1 MPNIGRYLITTADER
16 TWKFNQPV
24 IFLGDWC
31 KLYDRKHIW
40 QKMNAIVAEPYGLDL
55 NNKVQDN
62 LECRRIEKILLTELT
77 KVLNNTH
84 QTAYSER
91 FWKILIGHWLR
102 TYIETGLNR
111 IKTIEYCIGKYE
123 VSGSTFIE
131 LSKGK
136 LIPKNFESMF
146 TLLESD
152 SWNSTF
158 DLQILRLIKDLSFKI
173 DVDISQLENLKL
185 IESSLEKKSE
195 IEPLKKRI
203 FNGIKLSLKHF
214 KKNSDALIINTY
226 LPRFEEIKL
235 NLRLGQLPK
244 FWESESININCE
256 ENLELRNELSKKS
269 AHVINDKYLS
279 ILSAMLFNYLPTCY
293 LEGFTKLEVIANKMK
308 FPETPKFIFTSNSY
322 STDEVF
328 KYWSAVK
335 AEEGAKYFIGQHG
348 CNFGTNRFFSP
359 SVEEEVCDTFLTWG
373 WDNNSLNH
381 KPSFIF
387 KTVKKNLKTN
397 PNGGLLLVQLPID
410 YRRKTWDTFSE
421 HLKYFEDQKIFISNL
436 DKSIRRN
443 TVIRL
448 HPEYKIH
455 KFRED
460 LRWLEFD
467 DNLELD
473 CNQGS
478 FFSLLSKS
486 RLVVHSYDSTGFL
499 EALALNMP
507 TMAFWQNGLDHL
519 VPEAKPHYQE
529 LVDVGILHFSSKSI
543 SEKINNE
550 WADIE
555 LWWNRL
561 DIQKARNKFCDQYAR
576 QIEKPIHELAN
587 LLTKNLE

>member
-111 IKTIEYCIGKYE
+111 IKTIEYCICKYE
-123 VSGSTFIE
+123 ISGSTFIE

-235 NLRLGQLPK
+235 
-244 FWESESININCE
+244 
-256 ENLELRNELSKKS
+256 
-269 AHVINDKYLS
+269 
-279 ILSAMLFNYLPTCY
+279 
-293 LEGFTKLEVIANKMK
+293 
-308 FPETPKFIFTSNSY
+308 
-322 STDEVF
+322 
-328 KYWSAVK
+328 
-335 AEEGAKYFIGQHG
+335 
-348 CNFGTNRFFSP
+348 
-359 SVEEEVCDTFLTWG
+359 
-373 WDNNSLNH
+373 
-381 KPSFIF
+381 
-387 KTVKKNLKTN
+387 
-397 PNGGLLLVQLPID
+397 
-410 YRRKTWDTFSE
+410 
-421 HLKYFEDQKIFISNL
+421 
-436 DKSIRRN
+436 
-443 TVIRL
+443 
-448 HPEYKIH
+448 
-455 KFRED
+455 
-460 LRWLEFD
+460 
-467 DNLELD
+467 
-473 CNQGS
+473 
-478 FFSLLSKS
+478 
-486 RLVVHSYDSTGFL
+486 
-499 EALALNMP
+499 
-507 TMAFWQNGLDHL
+507 
-519 VPEAKPHYQE
+519 
-529 LVDVGILHFSSKSI
+529 
-543 SEKINNE
+543 
-550 WADIE
+550 
-555 LWWNRL
+555 
-561 DIQKARNKFCDQYAR
+561 
-576 QIEKPIHELAN
+576 
-587 LLTKNLE
+587 